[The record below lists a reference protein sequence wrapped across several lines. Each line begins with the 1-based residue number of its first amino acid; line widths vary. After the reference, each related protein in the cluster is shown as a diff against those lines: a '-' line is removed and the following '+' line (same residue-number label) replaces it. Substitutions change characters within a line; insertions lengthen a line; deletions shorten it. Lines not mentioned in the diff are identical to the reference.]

1 MLHRRVAPAPRTA
14 TQRATLRGMRW
25 LRIGAIYTA
34 LTLGSISFLLPLA
47 WMISTAVKPDP
58 QIFLFPPKWI
68 PEPVLWGNFK
78 AAIEYFPFWLYF
90 KNTTLIT
97 VSVVLGQVF
106 SAAFVAYGFAKLRWP
121 GRDAVFI
128 LVLATMMLPGQITM
142 IPLFVLFTR
151 LGWIDTYLPLIVPSL
166 FGGGAFNIFLFRQFF
181 RSIPNELS
189 DAARIDGCSEFRV
202 FWQIVLPLAKPAAAT
217 VAIFA
222 FLWTWNDFLG
232 PLIYLHSREKFTLAL
247 GLRAFQQATTT
258 QWNLLMAGSLIVMLP
273 VLVLF
278 FLLQRYFVQAVM
290 LTGLKG

>member
-1 MLHRRVAPAPRTA
+1 
-14 TQRATLRGMRW
+14 
-25 LRIGAIYTA
+25 
-34 LTLGSISFLLPLA
+34 
-47 WMISTAVKPDP
+47 
-58 QIFLFPPKWI
+58 
-68 PEPVLWGNFK
+68 
-78 AAIEYFPFWLYF
+78 
-90 KNTTLIT
+90 
-97 VSVVLGQVF
+97 
-106 SAAFVAYGFAKLRWP
+106 
-121 GRDAVFI
+121 
-128 LVLATMMLPGQITM
+128 LPGQITM